1 MQSCVLVR
9 TEATRCWQEVIPD
22 CWTVSYWPFSVIW
35 HDSVFHADT
44 LTHSDLCLICNTVFI
59 SMKRRPVG
67 LTIWNKRKLE
77 VGENGGEKQWRVKKK
92 ITEWEEQR
100 SNVAHRVEISV
111 SALGW
116 SLTQQES
123 PVLSGM
129 TFCLLCGL
137 LKTLLFEKTTWRSK
151 FGRGTGGIKS
161 ARCSVVMASCHFAP
175 RRVHQRSPFQFVF
188 IHFWFIP
195 RSHICD

>member
-9 TEATRCWQEVIPD
+9 TEGTRCWQEVIPD

-77 VGENGGEKQWRVKKK
+77 VGENGGEKQGRVKKK
-92 ITEWEEQR
+92 NNGVRRTKVKRGSQSWDLCLCPWLKSYTAGEPCSSR
-100 SNVAHRVEISV
+100 YDLLS
-111 SALGW
+111 
-116 SLTQQES
+116 SLWA
-123 PVLSGM
+123 
-129 TFCLLCGL
+129 FKNIIIWKDH
-137 LKTLLFEKTTWRSK
+137 LK
-151 FGRGTGGIKS
+151 I
-161 ARCSVVMASCHFAP
+161 
-175 RRVHQRSPFQFVF
+175 
-188 IHFWFIP
+188 
-195 RSHICD
+195 